1 MMDNVCSVLVRPA
14 GLQDLENLV
23 LGNAALAWET
33 EQRRLDYSR
42 LRLGVLALLQDHQQK
57 GWYFVAE
64 TSSSSAV
71 PVVVGQLLVTFEW
84 SDWRN
89 GNFWWLQS
97 VYVQPAY
104 RRKGVFRQLYGYVMN
119 EARARQETVCGFRLY
134 VEKENVDAH
143 RSYDRLG
150 FHIAPYWMYEYEF
163 SDHTIPSRSQDL
175 SGRPIKGN

>member
-71 PVVVGQLLVTFEW
+71 PVVVGQLLVTF
-84 SDWRN
+84 S
-89 GNFWWLQS
+89 
-97 VYVQPAY
+97 
-104 RRKGVFRQLYGYVMN
+104 GVIGGMGTFGGCKVCMSSRP
-119 EARARQETVCGFRLY
+119 TVER
-134 VEKENVDAH
+134 E
-143 RSYDRLG
+143 S
-150 FHIAPYWMYEYEF
+150 
-163 SDHTIPSRSQDL
+163 
-175 SGRPIKGN
+175 SGSSMGMS